1 MSGIG
6 SVMVNSRTIGSSF
19 IADGNEIRSVDAVG
33 AGDTNHVIRRG
44 LFLGGKRFSAGKA
57 HDNVRFL
64 EQGIHRDALVKNEA
78 VTVPMVSANVLKIP
92 EHPPLELLHV
102 GKTGL
107 HHDGTG
113 FLTSNATRA
122 KHDHRFVLHRCRK
135 ALNGFGEGPEGTDVQ
150 VDGVLEGPDSQLV
163 IVPRVED
170 VNGFA
175 RIEHG
180 FEVRRFN
187 LLSGHLSGTDVVQTH
202 RDDLVLLSY
211 VHPIER
217 LVIRE
222 RDLQRDIGEP
232 LVLLEN
238 VDEPIN
244 GRGPT
249 GQKEIDAFGGQQHRA
264 LQTQIHAEA
273 AQTRLECISVV

>member
-6 SVMVNSRTIGSSF
+6 SVMVNSQTIGSSF

-57 HDNVRFL
+57 HDDVRFL
-64 EQGIHRDALVKNEA
+64 ERGVHRDALVKHEA
-78 VTVPMVSANVLKIP
+78 VAVPMVAANALKIP
-92 EHPPLELLHV
+92 EHPPFELLYV

-150 VDGVLEGPDSQLV
+150 VDGVLEGPDPQLV
-163 IVPRVED
+163 VVPRVED
-170 VNGFA
+170 VNGFS

-180 FEVRRFN
+180 FELRRFN
-187 LLSGHLSGTDVVQTH
+187 LLSGHLCGTDVVQTH

-211 VHPIER
+211 VHPVER
-217 LVIRE
+217 LVIRA
-222 RDLQRDIGEP
+222 RDLQGDIGESF
-232 LVLLEN
+232 VFLEVVN
-238 VDEPIN
+238 ECIN
-244 GRGPT
+244 GRRPT
-249 GQKEIDAFGGQQHRA
+249 GQKEIDALRGQQYRA

-273 AQTRLECISVV
+273 A